1 MKRFYIIITC
11 QILTLLLFLSSHFL
25 VALKSFIAEP
35 NFFMTSMS
43 INLLIDTSLF
53 SAIGLQI
60 MIILLLISLEVN
72 NKK

>member
-11 QILTLLLFLSSHFL
+11 QILALLLFLSNHFL
-25 VALKSFIAEP
+25 ISIFYSIVRSDSIYFWMDFTL
-35 NFFMTSMS
+35 FMT
-43 INLLIDTSLF
+43 
-53 SAIGLQI
+53 IGLQI